1 MITFIKIVSPEEA
14 PAKLF
19 SAFWSIN
26 EFEAGEGFVGA
37 DALLEFSG
45 FSIVSDIME

>member
-19 SAFWSIN
+19 SDFWSIN
-26 EFEAGEGFVGA
+26 EFEVCEGFAGT
-37 DALLEFSG
+37 DAPLGFSG